1 MTKIKPNQYKYF
13 VLAWLFPGLG
23 HLLLGFKKKAC
34 IISAIIVFMII
45 YGLFLQGQI
54 YSVNDTQELF
64 KWGSLIEVGMGPIYF
79 ILAALPLHEGVVKTF
94 TFEYGTSFIFAGAI
108 LNYFA
113 IIDIADILL
122 GRHENNK

>member
-13 VLAWLFPGLG
+13 ALAWLFPGLG
-23 HLLLGFKKKAC
+23 HYLLGYKKKAY
-34 IISAIIVFMII
+34 IISAIIVFMIA

-54 YSVNDTQELF
+54 YTINDTATLF
-64 KWGSLIEVGMGPIYF
+64 KWGSLIEVGMGPVYF
-79 ILAALPLHEGVVKTF
+79 ILSALPLHTGVVKTF

-122 GRHENNK
+122 GRHES